1 MEKWEKKLPGDFGV
15 KMIKRFGSILCID
28 SHTGGEPTR
37 TVISGLPEIKGN
49 TISEKSDYFKNNL
62 DEYRSLLTMEP
73 RAHKQMHA
81 MVVCPPCTPE
91 GDFGLVIVCAL
102 GYLGMCGHGLIGAVV
117 SVLEA
122 GIIKP
127 VEPITK
133 LKVETPAGIM
143 SVEAEYKNGKVGGV
157 TFRNNPCF
165 VYAEDIQIDTLSFG
179 SMQVDVAYGGNWYV
193 VVNAEKHD
201 LELNKDKLSI
211 IGEANDEIL
220 SAVNKIVKPV
230 HPELGKLDKLIDQVV
245 FYGPPKREDADTMN
259 LITSEALGYDRSP
272 CGTGSSAKMAVL
284 HKKGILKTG
293 EYYIHES
300 CTTGSIFKSRI
311 IEEVQLGS
319 IKGIIPEIT
328 GFAYLSSINNI
339 VMDERDE
346 LRFGFKVD

>member
-1 MEKWEKKLPGDFGV
+1 MEKWGKELPGDFGV

-37 TVISGLPEIKGN
+37 TVVSGLPEIKGT
-49 TISEKSDYFKNNL
+49 TISEKLDYFKKNL
-62 DEYRSLLTMEP
+62 NKYSSLFIMEP

-81 MVVCPPCTPE
+81 TIVCPPCTPE

-127 VEPITK
+127 VEPITE
-133 LKVETPAGIM
+133 LKVETPSGIM

-157 TFRNNPCF
+157 TFKNSPSF
-165 VYAEDIQIDTLSFG
+165 VFAEDVKIDTPSFG
-179 SMQVDVAYGGNWYV
+179 RMQVDVAYGGNWYV
-193 VVNAEKHD
+193 VINAEKHD

-211 IGEANDEIL
+211 IGEANNEIL
-220 SAVNKIVKPV
+220 SAINKIVVPL
-230 HPELGKLDKLIDQVV
+230 HPELGKLDKPIDQVV

-259 LITSEALGYDRSP
+259 LISSEALGYDRSP

-293 EYYIHES
+293 EPYTHES
-300 CTTGSIFKSRI
+300 CITGAVFKSRVL
-311 IEEVQLGS
+311 EEVQLGS

-346 LRFGFKVD
+346 LRFGFKVN